1 MKKIVI
7 IFSFSILIFLTFTFI
22 FDKKIINFVL
32 EKNLSNIINFNSNF
46 KINRINYFSQQ
57 IEIKG
62 LKIKNK
68 KNYFNENVFEATK
81 VLIEYDLTSIFSD
94 LIVIKSILL
103 IGPKFYFEI
112 LEDKKEG
119 NQNKNLKDNVDLI
132 KTINQEN
139 PKKYPKKKKDRNFI
153 IKIVKINN
161 SSAYVKA
168 PQNKTNINI
177 NLSNMKFQNVG
188 NADKIGE
195 NKSQHFKD
203 IFKIILMDIYFKIP
217 DQRLK
222 ELVKKNYKIN

>member
-1 MKKIVI
+1 MKKIII
-7 IFSFSILIFLTFTFI
+7 IFSFSILIFTFI

-32 EKNLSNIINFNSNF
+32 EKNLSSIIDFNTKF

-57 IEIKG
+57 IEITD

-132 KTINQEN
+132 KTINKEN
-139 PKKYPKKKKDRNFI
+139 PKEYPKKKKDRNFI
-153 IKIVKINN
+153 IKIVKINK

-188 NADKIGE
+188 NAHKIE
-195 NKSQHFKD
+195 EHKSQHFKD

>member
-1 MKKIVI
+1 MKKIII
-7 IFSFSILIFLTFTFI
+7 IFSFSILTILTLALI
-22 FDKKIINFVL
+22 FDKKIINFIL
-32 EKNLSNIINFNSNF
+32 EKNLSNIINFNTNF

-57 IEIKG
+57 IEITD

-81 VLIEYDLTSIFSD
+81 ILIEYDLTSIFSD
-94 LIVIKSILL
+94 LIVIKSALFVE
-103 IGPKFYFEI
+103 PKFYFEI
-112 LEDKKEG
+112 LEDNEEG

-132 KTINQEN
+132 KTINQKN
-139 PKKYPKKKKDRNFI
+139 PKKYPKKKKDKNFT

-168 PQNKTNINI
+168 PQNKTNISI
-177 NLSNMKFQNVG
+177 NLSNMKFKNVG

-217 DQRLK
+217 DQSLR
-222 ELVKKNYKIN
+222 ELVQKNYKIN

>member
-1 MKKIVI
+1 MKKIII
-7 IFSFSILIFLTFTFI
+7 IFSFSILIFLIFTFI

-32 EKNLSNIINFNSNF
+32 EKNLSNIIDFNTKF

-57 IEIKG
+57 IEITD

-112 LEDKKEG
+112 SEDKKEG

-139 PKKYPKKKKDRNFI
+139 PKEYPKKKKDRNFI

-188 NADKIGE
+188 NAHKIE
-195 NKSQHFKD
+195 EHKSQHFKD

>member
-1 MKKIVI
+1 MKKIII
-7 IFSFSILIFLTFTFI
+7 IFSFSILIFLIFTFI

-32 EKNLSNIINFNSNF
+32 EKNLSNIINFNTNF
-46 KINRINYFSQQ
+46 KINKINYFSQQ
-57 IEIKG
+57 IEITD

-103 IGPKFYFEI
+103 IEPKFYFEI
-112 LEDKKEG
+112 LENKTEG
-119 NQNKNLKDNVDLI
+119 NQKENLKDNVDLI

-139 PKKYPKKKKDRNFI
+139 SKEYPKKKKDRNFI

-188 NADKIGE
+188 NANKIE
-195 NKSQHFKD
+195 KHKSQHFKD

-217 DQRLK
+217 DQRLR

>member
-1 MKKIVI
+1 MKKII
-7 IFSFSILIFLTFTFI
+7 IVFSYSILTILTLAFI

-32 EKNLSNIINFNSNF
+32 EKNLSNIINFNTSF

-57 IEIKG
+57 IEITD

-81 VLIEYDLTSIFSD
+81 VLIEYDFNSIFSD
-94 LIVIKSILL
+94 LVVIKSILL

-112 LEDKKEG
+112 LENNIEV
-119 NQNKNLKDNVDLI
+119 NQNENLKDNVDLI

-139 PKKYPKKKKDRNFI
+139 PKKYPKKKKDKNFI
-153 IKIVKINN
+153 IKIFKINN

-177 NLSNMKFQNVG
+177 NLSNMEFQNVG
-188 NADKIGE
+188 NANKNGE
-195 NKSQHFKD
+195 HKFQHFKD

-217 DQRLK
+217 DQSLK

>member
-1 MKKIVI
+1 MKKIII
-7 IFSFSILIFLTFTFI
+7 IFSFSILIFLIFTFI

-32 EKNLSNIINFNSNF
+32 EKNLSSIIDFNTKF

-57 IEIKG
+57 IEITD

-132 KTINQEN
+132 KTINKEN
-139 PKKYPKKKKDRNFI
+139 PKEYPKKKKDRNFI

-188 NADKIGE
+188 NAHKIE
-195 NKSQHFKD
+195 EHKSQHFKD

-217 DQRLK
+217 DQSLR
-222 ELVKKNYKIN
+222 ELVQKNYKIN

>member
-1 MKKIVI
+1 MKKIII
-7 IFSFSILIFLTFTFI
+7 IFLFSILILLTLAFI
-22 FDKKIINFVL
+22 LDKKIINFVI

-57 IEIKG
+57 IEITD

-94 LIVIKSILL
+94 LIIIKSILL
-103 IGPKFYFEI
+103 IEPKFYFEI
-112 LEDKKEG
+112 LEKKIER
-119 NQNKNLKDNVDLI
+119 NQNENLKDNVDLI

-139 PKKYPKKKKDRNFI
+139 PKKYPKKKKDKNFI

-168 PQNKTNINI
+168 PQNKSNINI

-188 NADKIGE
+188 NADKNGGH
-195 NKSQHFKD
+195 KFQHFKD

-217 DQRLK
+217 DQSLK